1 MEAALDAS
9 FTPEAVRGVHVPA
22 DELNSDM
29 HASADYRAHLICVMA
44 GRAVQAALEKT

>member
-22 DELNSDM
+22 DELNGDM
-29 HASADYRAHLICVMA
+29 HASADYRAHLIGVMA